1 MRQNPILG
9 LDGARTDAILNAKV
23 LEERF
28 AKYESSFVME
38 EKAKTELAN
47 KDLER
52 IEAEAIMVRAKL
64 QQELPSKLEASL
76 IEATAKAVARRS
88 TKAITELAGSQEAK
102 NAVVEYNN
110 SYNKKAAGDKVG
122 EIEIKQDQESKENI
136 AVTSTTKGKRDE
148 VSNSY
153 NVRPKEYSLSYTE
166 VKAALSSS
174 HYEQI
179 FRDHAS
185 HLNPDGIAR
194 TV

>member
-1 MRQNPILG
+1 MFPNYLKTIYKASPEEIIANWNSLKSKVGVDTALVQVKAKPEILNPKLLGIGSLKGTGLGTVFG
-9 LDGARTDAILNAKV
+9 LDGARTGAILNAKV

-38 EKAKTELAN
+38 EKARTELAS

-88 TKAITELAGSQEAK
+88 TKAITELASSQEA
-102 NAVVEYNN
+102 
-110 SYNKKAAGDKVG
+110 
-122 EIEIKQDQESKENI
+122 
-136 AVTSTTKGKRDE
+136 
-148 VSNSY
+148 
-153 NVRPKEYSLSYTE
+153 
-166 VKAALSSS
+166 
-174 HYEQI
+174 
-179 FRDHAS
+179 
-185 HLNPDGIAR
+185 IAR